1 MSLEH
6 VSLEA
11 ASLEAGTPE
20 SIGSGSAAMMSA
32 EISRRG
38 FLKSAAIVSG
48 GLVIAL
54 HLPGC
59 GKPEKAAKSA
69 GPVKMIEANAW
80 LRIGTDSSITV
91 LCDRSEMGQGVY
103 TALPTL
109 IAEEL
114 GVAPETIKVEFA
126 PPGAVYVN
134 SLLGAQATGGSSSV
148 RDAWD
153 KLRMAGAEARERLIA
168 VAAREWRAPP
178 TSCVAVDGYVI
189 FTSRRKSFGELAE
202 AAAALPKPE
211 NIQLRNKDDY
221 RFIGKPQKR
230 LDTPAKVDGSAQFGI
245 DVRLPG
251 MLYAA
256 LAQPPELGG
265 TVKGFSDERAKT
277 MPGVRQVLQTSSGVA
292 VIADS
297 WWQAKQARD
306 ALEIQWNPGPNAKLN
321 NAAIYAGLK
330 SASSAKGKI
339 VRNDGD
345 ADAAL
350 RAAGAKRIDAVYE
363 LPMLAHAT
371 LEPQNCTAEFK
382 DGACHIYV
390 PTQVQQ
396 MAQGAAAQAAGLPVE
411 QVFVHTTFLGG
422 GFGRRLEVD
431 FIPAAVE
438 CAKAAGKPV
447 KLLWTRED
455 DTSHDK
461 YRPPA
466 RNSCS
471 AALDEQ
477 GKLSAFKLHLVAPS
491 ITSRW
496 APAVVKDIVDP
507 FAIEGAHNYPY
518 EAANVYVDYLQH
530 EIGIDVGYWRS
541 VSHALNCFAVESF
554 MDEVAIAA
562 GQDPYQFRH
571 DALGKQPRWQAVLD
585 ATARKAQ
592 WGRAPEG
599 RHQGIALMSGYDTYL
614 AQVAEISLQGNQ
626 LKVHRIVCVIDCGQM
641 VNPDIVRAQAEGSI
655 VFGLTAALYNDINIV
670 GGKVQE
676 QNFDNYRL
684 MRINEVP
691 EIEVYLLES
700 AEKPGGMGEPAVAL
714 VAPAVCNAIYAA
726 TKKRLRALPI
736 AKQGFTV

>member
-1 MSLEH
+1 MSLEPNA
-6 VSLEA
+6 V
-11 ASLEAGTPE
+11 E
-20 SIGSGSAAMMSA
+20 SGCGPAESAPLSVANLSAAKL
-32 EISRRG
+32 SRRG
-38 FLKSAAIVSG
+38 FLQSTAVVSG
-48 GLVIAL
+48 GLVIAMY
-54 HLPGC
+54 LPGC
-59 GKPEKAAKSA
+59 GKPQDAAKMA
-69 GPVKMIEANAW
+69 GPVKMVEANAW
-80 LRIGTDSSITV
+80 LRIGTDGSIAV

-109 IAEEL
+109 VAEEL
-114 GVAPETIKVEFA
+114 GVAPETISVGFA
-126 PPGAVYVN
+126 PAGAAYVN
-134 SLLGAQATGGSSSV
+134 NLLGTQATGGSTSV
-148 RDAWD
+148 RDAWE
-153 KLRMAGAEARERLIA
+153 KLRMASAEARERLIA
-168 VAAREWRAPP
+168 VAAKDWSAPP
-178 TSCVAVDGYVI
+178 ASCSVADGYVL
-189 FTSRRKSFGELAE
+189 FTNRRKSFGELAE

-211 NIQLRNKDDY
+211 NIQLRNKADF

-230 LDTPAKVDGSAQFGI
+230 LDTAAKVDGTAQYGI

-256 LAQPPELGG
+256 LAQPPELGA
-265 TVKGFSDERAKT
+265 TVKGFKDESAKT
-277 MPGVRQVLQTSSGVA
+277 MPGVRHVLQTSSGVA

-306 ALEIQWNPGPNAKLN
+306 ALDIQWSPGPNAKLN

-330 SASSAKGKI
+330 SASRGKGKV
-339 VRNDGD
+339 VREEGD

-350 RAAGAKRIDAVYE
+350 RGGGKRVEAVYE

-382 DGACHIYV
+382 DGACHIYA
-390 PTQVQQ
+390 PTQAQQ

-422 GFGRRLEVD
+422 GFGRRLDVD

-491 ITSRW
+491 ITARW
-496 APAVVKDIVDP
+496 APAAVKDIVDP
-507 FAIEGAHNYPY
+507 FAVEAAHNFPY
-518 EAANVYVDYLQH
+518 ETANVYIDYLQH

-541 VSHALNCFAVESF
+541 VSHALNCFTVESF

-571 DALGKQPRWQAVLD
+571 DALSKQPRWQAVLD
-585 ATARKAQ
+585 ATASKAR
-592 WGRAPEG
+592 WGRAAEG

-614 AQVAEISLQGNQ
+614 AQVAEVSVQGNQ
-626 LKVHRIVCVIDCGQM
+626 LKVHKIVCVIDCGQM

-655 VFGLTAALYNDINIV
+655 VFGLTAALYDDINIV

-676 QNFDNYRL
+676 QNFHNFRL

-691 EIEVYLLES
+691 EIEIYLLDS
-700 AEKPGGMGEPAVAL
+700 DEKPGGMGEPAVAP
-714 VAPAVCNAIYAA
+714 VAPALCNAIYAA
-726 TKKRLRALPI
+726 TKKRLRALPVV
-736 AKQGFTV
+736 KQGFTV